1 MILKRIGT
9 ILVMLWAAR
18 GVLLLMG
25 AIMAF
30 ARGMLPLTPDAV
42 QNVFVTL
49 FIHLGIP
56 CILLYFLLRDRK
68 QRSGKSSAVPRKPT
82 QPE

>member
-42 QNVFVTL
+42 QNVFAPRNSVYSSV
-49 FIHLGIP
+49 
-56 CILLYFLLRDRK
+56 LLVAR
-68 QRSGKSSAVPRKPT
+68 
-82 QPE
+82 